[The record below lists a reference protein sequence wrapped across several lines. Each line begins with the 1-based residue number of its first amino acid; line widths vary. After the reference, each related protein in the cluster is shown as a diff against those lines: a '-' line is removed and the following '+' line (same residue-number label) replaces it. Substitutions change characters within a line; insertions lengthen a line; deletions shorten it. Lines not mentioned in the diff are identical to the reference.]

1 VFRDLDSNNDGHFNS
16 YELRNALNS
25 VGMLQLLL
33 LPMMMMMMMT
43 MMMMML
49 ILLFTMYFILQD
61 GSFVY

>member
-1 VFRDLDSNNDGHFNS
+1 MFRDLDSNNDGHFNS

-43 MMMMML
+43 MMMMIRVGL
-49 ILLFTMYFILQD
+49 RAKKLT
-61 GSFVY
+61 GRHCSF